1 VVNEKKG
8 EEKMS
13 IPSTMR
19 AVRVYGPQDYRLET
33 LPVPEIGP
41 GEVLVRV
48 LATGIC
54 ASDVKTFFGA
64 RVWGS
69 EQIKPYIQV
78 PVIPGHEFV
87 GEVVALG
94 EGAGEKYG
102 LQIGDMAVS
111 EQIVPC
117 WKCRFCKH
125 GQYWMCQQHDIYGFI
140 RERAEGS
147 WAEYMKFPANAL
159 NYKVPKSIEPAHAAL
174 IEPLACAI
182 HAVERGEIQLGDT
195 VVIAGLGPIGMCMLQ
210 VARLKGPGMVIAL
223 DLHPHRL
230 ELARELGADLVL
242 NPLEEDVVARVLGLT
257 DGYGCDV
264 YIEATG
270 AGPAVAQ
277 GLQMLRRL
285 GTFVEFS
292 VHAAP
297 VAVDWSIIGDV
308 KELNVHGAHLGPYCY
323 PKAIRYLQEGV
334 IAAERI
340 VSHRMPLDQ
349 FQAGIDMVH
358 EQADSMKVVLI
369 P

>member
-1 VVNEKKG
+1 MALPKTMQAVVVHGVE
-8 EEKMS
+8 
-13 IPSTMR
+13 
-19 AVRVYGPQDYRLET
+19 DYRLT
-33 LPVPEIGP
+33 RVPLPEIGP

-54 ASDVKTFFGA
+54 ASDVKTFLGA

-69 EQIKPYIQV
+69 DEIAGYIQI

-87 GEVVALG
+87 GEVMALG
-94 EGAGEKYG
+94 RGAGEKHG
-102 LQIGDMAVS
+102 LEIGDLAVS

-117 WKCRFCKH
+117 WQCRFCRH

-140 RERAEGS
+140 KDRAEGS
-147 WAEYMKFPANAL
+147 WAEYMKFPANAI
-159 NYKVPKSIEPAHAAL
+159 NYQVPKTIKPEHAAL

-182 HAVERGEIQLGDT
+182 HAVERGDIQLGDV

-210 VARLKGPGMVIAL
+210 VARLKSPGMLIAL
-223 DLHPHRL
+223 DLQPKRL
-230 ELARELGADLVL
+230 ALAKELGADLAL
-242 NPLEEDVVARVLGLT
+242 NPKQDDVIQRVLDLT

-270 AGPAVAQ
+270 AGPAVNQ

-292 VHAAP
+292 VHAGP
-297 VAVDWSIIGDV
+297 VAIDWSIIGDV
-308 KELNVHGAHLGPYCY
+308 KELNIHGAHLGAYSY
-323 PKAIRYLQEGV
+323 PKAIQYLADGT
-334 IAAERI
+334 IPAGKI
-340 VSHRMPLDQ
+340 VTHTMPLAD
-349 FQAGIDMVH
+349 FQKGIDMVH
-358 EQADSMKVVLI
+358 DQAESLKIVLI